1 MPGFFDKAKE
11 AAQKAAAGADKA
23 ARQAQAQMD
32 VRGIEKQHAEALLA
46 LGRAAMDL
54 IGKGEIAHPDL
65 QAQTDAVVAAK
76 QKLAAQLQKIADIH
90 AEGKAP
96 VQQAAAAPAAP
107 VAAAP
112 PPGGGFCPNCGAQV
126 APGTRFCGECGTP
139 MPASAA

>member
-32 VRGIEKQHAEALLA
+32 LRGIEKQHDEALLA

-54 IGKGEIAHPDL
+54 IEKGAISHPDL
-65 QAQTDAVVAAK
+65 QAQTDAAVAAK
-76 QKLAAQLQKIADIH
+76 QKVAAQLQKIADIQ

-96 VQQAAAAPAAP
+96 VQQAVAAPAAP
-107 VAAAP
+107 LAAAP
-112 PPGGGFCPNCGAQV
+112 APAGGFCPNCGAQV

-139 MPASAA
+139 MPASAT